1 MDAASGKSLAVE
13 ETLEIPVKK
22 GWKEGTRVTFEGKGD
37 ELPGRPP
44 QDLVFVIKQAKHTRF
59 AREGDDLV
67 ARVKIPLAKAL
78 AGGTIDVPTLDA
90 RVLRVPLKEV
100 VTPGYERVVVGEG
113 MPVSR
118 AAAAGAKGDLRL
130 RFEVQFPRRQLSE
143 TEGEQLEALLAS
155 KY

>member
-1 MDAASGKSLAVE
+1 MPVE
-13 ETLEIPVKK
+13 ETLEIPIKK

-44 QDLVFVIKQAKHTRF
+44 QDLVFVIKQAPHARF

-78 AGGTIDVPTLDA
+78 AGGTIDVPALDS

-100 VTPGYERVVVGEG
+100 VTPGYERVVKGEG
-113 MPVSR
+113 MPISR
-118 AAAAGAKGDLRL
+118 QAGAKGDLRL
-130 RFEVQFPRRQLSE
+130 RFDVQFPRRQLSE
-143 TEGEQLEALLAS
+143 AEGKQLEALLAS